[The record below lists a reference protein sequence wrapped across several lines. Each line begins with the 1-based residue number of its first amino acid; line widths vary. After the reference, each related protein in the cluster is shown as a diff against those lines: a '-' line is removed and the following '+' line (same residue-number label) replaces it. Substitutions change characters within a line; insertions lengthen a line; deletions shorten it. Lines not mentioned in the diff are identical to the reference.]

1 MTNAK
6 PKPPRR
12 AVSPTSTMELYKLL
26 LESEKFHS
34 WKKHEP
40 VFSGVERSPLMS
52 EPHYTPAELAE
63 LWGVDPETIRN
74 VFRNEPG
81 VLKLGNNGGKR
92 TYVTLR
98 IPESV
103 AERVHRRLSA

>member
-1 MTNAK
+1 MHTIDHVEVL
-6 PKPPRR
+6 R
-12 AVSPTSTMELYKLL
+12 A
-26 LESEKFHS
+26 SEKFRA
-34 WKKHEP
+34 WKKPDP
-40 VFSGVERSPLMS
+40 VFSGVERSCLMN
-52 EPHYTPAELAE
+52 EPHYTPSELAK